1 MSISRWVN
9 EIGRIPNDDE
19 KITENGETED
29 LKCCCC
35 DEENFIS
42 EEKAHDTIE
51 GVVAS
56 DQSLFNHSSDDHPM
70 KTEETKSTVSEP
82 SKDFKEAS
90 EEEKQQQSKDHKE
103 DASIEFFPAK
113 GEGFDGENDR
123 RLIPLLFI
131 DSATAEDPFAYRLGK
146 SNDQEAIL
154 GHVESD
160 IELVLDSGLN
170 VKQEEETAVADS
182 EHEKRHGAKFE
193 MIESM
198 EIEEDENSIVLHVR
212 KSEFAKKVSGQVA
225 VSPATQAE
233 DDLFEATTAEK
244 AEEEKDP
251 GVPAVYEELSQVQ
264 RDENKEGIFEQ
275 IQDHELSQVQC
286 FENNEEPFIEL
297 EMDMTKK
304 EVFEQIQAHESIT
317 LDNFQTSSVPKELSQ
332 VQCGENKEEILMGME
347 MPNEE
352 DIEQIQAH
360 EFDHEEGKEDPALNS
375 TDDKNSATCDQG
387 PRQAE
392 KESFECEEK
401 PVQLIEQ
408 GINNHLSLCQENNE
422 IEEDRFPDTPTS
434 LDGFHHLHKK
444 LFLLE
449 KRESE
454 ESLDGS
460 VMSEFE
466 GGEGVSDIEQLKSA
480 LKSERKALTAIYA
493 ELEEERSASAV
504 AASQTMAMINRLQE
518 EKAAMQMEALQY
530 QRMMEEQSEYDQ
542 EALQLLNELLV
553 KREKEKQELEK
564 ELEMYRKKVIEF
576 EAKEKMMMLKR
587 RKEDST
593 RSGTSSASCSNSED
607 SDGQSIDLNHEGN
620 GEEIFDGN
628 EESGH
633 HNTPVD
639 TVLDLEES
647 LANFEE
653 DRLSILEQL
662 KILEEKLI
670 TLSDEEEEQSEVVK
684 PIDHI
689 FQENG
694 KYHGENFDFS
704 YEVNGNGFHE
714 EANGKHIHERRIMSA
729 KAKRLLPLFD
739 AEAEDGILN
748 GDENGCDSDLLQN
761 PSFAKFE
768 QENNR
773 IVIEREVDHLYERL
787 QALEADREF
796 LRHCIGSLKKGDK
809 GIELLQEILQHL
821 RDLRNVD
828 FRVRNMTDGP
838 IV

>member
-1 MSISRWVN
+1 MVVM
-9 EIGRIPNDDE
+9 
-19 KITENGETED
+19 
-29 LKCCCC
+29 
-35 DEENFIS
+35 EENLIS

-51 GVVAS
+51 SAVAS
-56 DQSLFNHSSDDHPM
+56 DQSLFNHGSDDHPM
-70 KTEETKSTVSEP
+70 KTEEKKYSEP
-82 SKDFKEAS
+82 NKDFKEAD
-90 EEEKQQQSKDHKE
+90 EEEKQQPSKDQIE
-103 DASIEFFPAK
+103 DASIEFVPAK
-113 GEGFDGENDR
+113 GKGFDGENDQ
-123 RLIPLLFI
+123 RLIPILLI
-131 DSATAEDPFAYRLGK
+131 DSTMAEDPLENRLGK

-160 IELVLDSGLN
+160 IELILDSGLN
-170 VKQEEETAVADS
+170 VKQEEERVAVDS
-182 EHEKRHGAKFE
+182 EHRKRDAAKFE
-193 MIESM
+193 MMESM

-212 KSEFAKKVSGQVA
+212 KGEFARKVSGQVA
-225 VSPATQAE
+225 MSQATQTE
-233 DDLFEATTAEK
+233 DDLFEATIPEK
-244 AEEEKDP
+244 AEDIKDP
-251 GVPAVYEELSQVQ
+251 DVPAVSEELSHIQCG
-264 RDENKEGIFEQ
+264 EKKEGVVEQ

-286 FENNEEPFIEL
+286 VEKKEDPLIKL
-297 EMDMTKK
+297 EMEMSNK
-304 EVFEQIQAHESIT
+304 EVFEQIQAHESVI
-317 LDNFQTSSVPKELSQ
+317 LDNLVTFSVSEELSQ
-332 VQCGENKEEILMGME
+332 VQCAENKGEILVGKE
-347 MPNEE
+347 MPDEE
-352 DIEQIQAH
+352 DTEQIQAH
-360 EFDHEEGKEDPALNS
+360 EFDHEEEEDPALNF
-375 TDDKNSATCDQG
+375 TNDKNSATCDQG

-392 KESFECEEK
+392 EESFGCEEK
-401 PVQLIEQ
+401 SKAV
-408 GINNHLSLCQENNE
+408 NNHLSLCQDNIE

-434 LDGFHHLHKK
+434 LDGFHHLQKK
-444 LFLLE
+444 LLLLE

-466 GGEGVSDIEQLKSA
+466 GGEGVSAIEQLKSA
-480 LKSERKALTAIYA
+480 LKSERKALSALYT

-504 AASQTMAMINRLQE
+504 AANQTMAMINRLQE

-564 ELEMYRKKVIEF
+564 ELEVYRKKVMEF

-587 RKEDST
+587 RKDDSA

-607 SDGQSIDLNHEGN
+607 RDGQYIDLNHEGK
-620 GEEIFDGN
+620 GEDSFDGN

-694 KYHGENFDFS
+694 KYHGENLDFS

-714 EANGKHIHERRIMSA
+714 EVNGKHQHERRIMSA

-739 AEAEDGILN
+739 AEAEDGILG

-761 PSFAKFE
+761 QSFVKFE
-768 QENNR
+768 QEDNR
-773 IVIEREVDHLYERL
+773 IVIEREVDHLHERL
-787 QALEADREF
+787 QALEVDREF
-796 LRHCIGSLKKGDK
+796 LRHYIGSLKKGDK

-821 RDLRNVD
+821 RDLRNVEL
-828 FRVRNMTDGP
+828 RVRNMTDDYLIGVNLQLLFTATS
-838 IV
+838 IGRSKDIFLC